1 MDNFVAIQNQREKNA
16 TKTDVSTIMRE
27 AIEEANKKIKLELH
41 EEMKILNEDIVKDA
55 HMYVDDINVKLKKQ
69 MLDIQST
76 LTLALTGM
84 QQITGL
90 ASPSLMLKD
99 LSNVEWPQPA
109 KQKKSISYNTT
120 LETYTGLDIVL
131 YVGLHIVWYILLYIE
146 YILV

>member
-1 MDNFVAIQNQREKNA
+1 MDNFVATQNQGEKNA

-27 AIEEANKKIKLELH
+27 AIEEANKKLKLELH

-109 KQKKSISYNTT
+109 KQKTSISYNTT